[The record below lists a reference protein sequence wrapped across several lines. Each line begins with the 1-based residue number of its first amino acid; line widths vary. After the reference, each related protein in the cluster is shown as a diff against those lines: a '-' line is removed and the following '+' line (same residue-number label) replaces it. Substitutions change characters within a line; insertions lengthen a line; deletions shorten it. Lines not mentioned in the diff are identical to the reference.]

1 MMSRI
6 SCGASSPEPVT
17 RVGAVIV
24 AGGSGTRMGPR
35 SGPKQYLDLLGA
47 PVLLWSVR
55 AFLDHPAVGVVV
67 IVLPPADAARPPEW
81 LASRPVTIAAGG
93 ATRAGSVRAGLAAL
107 EDRVDVVLVHDAA
120 RPLVSGDIIDRVLHA
135 AREGPAIA
143 ALRVADTVKVEGPD
157 GTIARTVDRAGL
169 WLAQTPQ
176 AFPLRVLRDAHAR
189 AEADGFAATDDAA
202 LCERYGARV
211 RLVEGSV
218 ENMKITRSSDL
229 RIVAALASARTD
241 AAVMNPD
248 RNA

>member
-1 MMSRI
+1 MSGT
-6 SCGASSPEPVT
+6 SSSASSPEPVT

-24 AGGSGTRMGPR
+24 AGGSGTRMGAGSR
-35 SGPKQYLDLLGA
+35 PKQYLDLLGA

-55 AFLDHPAVGVVV
+55 AFLDHPRIGAVVV
-67 IVLPPADAARPPEW
+67 VLPPADAARPPEW
-81 LASRPVTIAAGG
+81 LASLPVTIAAGG
-93 ATRAGSVRAGLAAL
+93 ATRAGSVRAGLAPL
-107 EDRVDVVLVHDAA
+107 EDRVEVVLVHDAA
-120 RPLVSGDIIDRVLHA
+120 RPLVSADVIDRVLQA
-135 AREGPAIA
+135 ARDGPAIA

-157 GTIARTVDRAGL
+157 GTVARTADRAGL

-176 AFPLRVLRDAHAR
+176 AFPLRALRDAHAR

-218 ENMKITRSSDL
+218 ENMKITRPSDL
-229 RIVAALASARTD
+229 RTLAALASARTD
-241 AAVMNPD
+241 TALMNPD